1 MIKCFLFRYPPEL
14 FMILARVPFCTN
26 DAFMT
31 VMILLALDL
40 GALAV
45 DDIMR
50 IGFYELVFGFLE

>member
-1 MIKCFLFRYPPEL
+1 
-14 FMILARVPFCTN
+14 
-26 DAFMT
+26 MT
-31 VMILLALDL
+31 IMILLALDL

>member
-1 MIKCFLFRYPPEL
+1 MIKCFLFRYPLEL

>member
-50 IGFYELVFGFLE
+50 IGFMN